1 MPSLRQQIPV
11 IQMTDN
17 LRGSLLMVLAMLA
30 FAFEDAFV
38 KLAAQHLP
46 LGEVLALMGLIG
58 MALFC
63 ALALQSGVTPLPRS
77 LLTRT
82 MALRSVS
89 EIIGRVFYGLALA
102 LTPISQASAILQ
114 ATPLVVVLGAAVLFG
129 EKVGVMRW
137 LLIFAGFAGVMII
150 IRPGLDG
157 FSALSLLAVLGLLG
171 FAGRDLAT
179 RAAPLTLTNA
189 QLGAAGFLMLALSGV
204 ILTAIDGRLT
214 AVSPLAFAQV
224 AAAACFGV
232 AAYSALTQAMRTGEV
247 GVVTPFRYSRLLF
260 ALAIGITMFGE
271 RPDALTLL
279 GSAVIVACGIVILS
293 QSRRR

>member
-1 MPSLRQQIPV
+1 
-11 IQMTDN
+11 MTNN

-38 KLAAQHLP
+38 KLAAGHLP
-46 LGEVLALMGLIG
+46 LGEVMTMMGLIG
-58 MALFC
+58 MVLFS
-63 ALALQSGVTPLPRS
+63 ALALQSGAPPLPRS

-82 MALRSVS
+82 MALRSAS
-89 EIIGRVFYGLALA
+89 EIVGRVFYGLALA

-114 ATPLVVVLGAAVLFG
+114 ATPLVVVLGAALLFG
-129 EKVGVMRW
+129 EKVGLLRW
-137 LLIFAGFAGVMII
+137 LLIIAGFAGVLII
-150 IRPGLDG
+150 IRPGLEG

-189 QLGAAGFLMLALSGV
+189 QLGVAGFLMLALSGV
-204 ILTAIDGRLT
+204 ILTIVDGRFVAIT
-214 AVSPLAFAQV
+214 ALALAQI
-224 AAAACFGV
+224 AAAASFGV
-232 AAYSALTQAMRTGEV
+232 AAYAALTQAMRTGEV

-260 ALAIGITMFGE
+260 ALAIGFSLFGE

-279 GSAVIVACGIVILS
+279 GSTVIVACGIVILG
-293 QSRRR
+293 QGRRR